1 MRAVVMEELGGPE
14 VLKVKDW
21 PDPEPGPG
29 DLVVDVDFAGV
40 NFMDTGSRV
49 GFGLVGEVP
58 VIIGVEGAGRVAAV
72 GEGVSGFVLGDRVAW
87 VSVYGSYA
95 EKIAVPAD
103 QAVPIPDDIPSD
115 VAAAVMMQGLTA
127 HHFVT
132 ESAPLVEGETALVH
146 AAAGGVGR
154 MVTQLLKLRGARVI
168 GLVSREE
175 KVVAAKAA
183 GADEVLVSSDG
194 DFVGRVMALTGGE
207 GVHAVFDGGGA
218 STFWPSIEV
227 LRRAG
232 TLVYYGPLIGDIP
245 TVRMFDLP
253 RSIRITYAVFADHIH
268 TRELLLKHAGDLF
281 EKIRAGDLKVDITNR
296 YPLDAAHQAHIDI
309 ESRRTSGKLLLDPR
323 QVR

>member
-14 VLKVKDW
+14 VLKVREW

-29 DLVVDVDFAGV
+29 QLVVDIEFAGV

-58 VIIGVEGAGRVAAV
+58 VVIGVEGAGRVAAI
-72 GEGVSGFVLGDRVAW
+72 GEGVSGFAVGDRVAW
-87 VSVYGSYA
+87 VSVFGSYA

-103 QAVPIPDDIPSD
+103 QVVPIPDDIPSD
-115 VAAAVMMQGLTA
+115 IAAAVMMQGLTA

-132 ESAPLVEGETALVH
+132 ESAPLALGETALVH

-154 MVTQLLKLRGARVI
+154 MVTQLLKLRGVRVI
-168 GLVSREE
+168 GLVSRED
-175 KVVAAKAA
+175 KIAAAKAA
-183 GADEVLVSSDG
+183 GADEALVSSDG
-194 DFVGRVMALTGGE
+194 DFVDRVLALTDGE

-218 STFWPSIEV
+218 GTFWASIEV
-227 LRRAG
+227 LRRVG

-253 RSIRITYAVFADHIH
+253 KSIRITYAVYADHIH
-268 TRELLLKHAGDLF
+268 SRELLLKHAGDLF
-281 EKIRAGDLKVDITNR
+281 AKIRAGELKVDITGR
-296 YPLDAAHQAHIDI
+296 YPLGSAEQAHIDI
-309 ESRRTSGKLLLDPR
+309 ESRRTSGKLLLDTR
-323 QVR
+323 R

>member
-1 MRAVVMEELGGPE
+1 MRAVVVEEFGGPE
-14 VLKVKDW
+14 VLRVQDW

-58 VIIGVEGAGRVAAV
+58 AVIGVEGAGRVAAV
-72 GEGVSGFVLGDRVAW
+72 GEGVSGFAVGDRVAW

-95 EKIAVPAD
+95 QKIAMPAD
-103 QAVPIPDDIPSD
+103 QAVPIPNDIPSD
-115 VAAAVMMQGLTA
+115 IAAAVMMQGLTA

-132 ESAPLVEGETALVH
+132 ESAPLAEGETALVH

-154 MVTQLLKLRGARVI
+154 MVTQLLKLRGATVI

-175 KVVAAKAA
+175 KVAAAKAA
-183 GADEVLVSSDG
+183 GADDVLVSSDG
-194 DFVGRVMALTGGE
+194 DFVDQVMALTHGE

-227 LRRAG
+227 LRRVG
-232 TLVYYGPLIGDIP
+232 TLVYYGPLIGEIP
-245 TVRMFDLP
+245 MVRMFDMP

-268 TRELLLKHAGDLF
+268 SRELLLRHAGDLF
-281 EKIRAGDLKVDITNR
+281 EKIREGKLRVDITER
-296 YPLDAAHQAHIDI
+296 YPLDGAPQAHLDI

-323 QVR
+323 R